1 MNYLTNYYKNLS
13 EQLQE
18 TINFLERQL
27 NEAYVLSPYQKLAG
41 SQTNYDPDVRQIRMD
56 QGRRRA
62 NILGQMMAAHTYDA
76 VNDDERAAIAK
87 IIADTHSSGP
97 QRSNWAH
104 AGSHAFPPS
113 ERTAGKQSSGQDLRV
128 ALGAIKRL
136 DKDTKFAQHVTDTI
150 AAELP
155 DTMVDRGYMEDMM
168 ADRDYPQFG
177 ARDARRLENVSRSLA
192 ANLPASTSPSAA
204 TTEFGARMNAAYPA
218 DEEFY
223 GQNEYSHHVPMDVVT
238 RMSKR
243 MKGPA
248 PQPTKQKPD
257 YWFGTTMNRL

>member
-1 MNYLTNYYKNLS
+1 MHYLTNYYKNLC

-18 TINFLERQL
+18 KVNFLERQL
-27 NEAYVLSPYQKLAG
+27 NEAYVLSPHQKHAG
-41 SQTNYDPDVRQIRMD
+41 SKTSYDADVRQTRMD

-76 VNDDERAAIAK
+76 VNADEKAAIEK
-87 IIADTHSSGP
+87 IIADTHSSAP
-97 QRSNWAH
+97 ERSDWAH
-104 AGSHAFPPS
+104 AGFNAFPPS
-113 ERTAGKQSSGQDLRV
+113 KGRAGTQASGQDLRV
-128 ALGAIKRL
+128 ALGTIKRL
-136 DKDTKFAQHVTDTI
+136 GKDTKFAQHVTDTV

-168 ADRDYPQFG
+168 ADEDYPQFG
-177 ARDARRLENVSRSLA
+177 ARDAKRLGNVSRSLA

-218 DEEFY
+218 DEATY
-223 GQNEYSHHVPMDVVT
+223 GSNEYSHHVPMDVVT

-243 MKGPA
+243 MKG
-248 PQPTKQKPD
+248 K
-257 YWFGTTMNRL
+257 

>member
-18 TINFLERQL
+18 KVNFLERQL
-27 NEAYVLSPYQKLAG
+27 DEAYVLSPYQKLAG
-41 SQTNYDPDVRQIRMD
+41 SKTSYDAGVRQTRMD
-56 QGRRRA
+56 QGRKRA

-76 VNDDERAAIAK
+76 VNDHERAAIAN
-87 IIADTHSSGP
+87 IIADTHSSVP

-104 AGSHAFPPS
+104 AGFHAFAPS
-113 ERTAGKQSSGQDLRV
+113 EGRAGTQASGQDLRV

-136 DKDTKFAQHVTDTI
+136 GKDAKFAQHVTDTV

-155 DTMVDRGYMEDMM
+155 GTMVDRGYMEDMM
-168 ADRDYPQFG
+168 ADKDYPQFG
-177 ARDARRLENVSRSLA
+177 ARDANRLGNVSRSLA

-204 TTEFGARMNAAYPA
+204 TTEFGARMNAIYPG
-218 DEEFY
+218 DERDY
-223 GQNEYSHHVPMDVVT
+223 GPNEYSHYVPMDVVT

-243 MKGPA
+243 MKG
-248 PQPTKQKPD
+248 K
-257 YWFGTTMNRL
+257 

>member
-1 MNYLTNYYKNLS
+1 MDYVTQYYKNLS

-18 TINFLERQL
+18 KVNFLERQL

-41 SQTNYDPDVRQIRMD
+41 SETNYDPGVRQIRRD

-76 VNDDERAAIAK
+76 VNDHERAAIEN
-87 IIADTHSSGP
+87 IIADTHSSVP

-104 AGSHAFPPS
+104 AGSHAFAPS
-113 ERTAGKQSSGQDLRV
+113 KGRAGTQASGQDLRV

-136 DKDTKFAQHVTDTI
+136 GKDTKFAQHVTDTI

-155 DTMVDRGYMEDMM
+155 DTMVDHGYMEDMM
-168 ADRDYPQFG
+168 SDKDYPGFG
-177 ARDARRLENVSRSLA
+177 SREARHLRNVSRIFA
-192 ANLPASTSPSAA
+192 ENLPASTSPSAA

-218 DEEFY
+218 DEAIY
-223 GQNEYSHHVPMDVVT
+223 GENEYNLYVPMDVVT

-243 MKGPA
+243 MKG
-248 PQPTKQKPD
+248 K
-257 YWFGTTMNRL
+257 